1 MPESNVHKGDAELG
15 GHQDHSH
22 YHNVLLAKIWELFLL
37 TLMKLDMLVLDYLIS
52 IFY

>member
-22 YHNVLLAKIWELFLL
+22 YHNVLPAKIWEFFSFNTHEIRYACIGLF
-37 TLMKLDMLVLDYLIS
+37 
-52 IFY
+52 